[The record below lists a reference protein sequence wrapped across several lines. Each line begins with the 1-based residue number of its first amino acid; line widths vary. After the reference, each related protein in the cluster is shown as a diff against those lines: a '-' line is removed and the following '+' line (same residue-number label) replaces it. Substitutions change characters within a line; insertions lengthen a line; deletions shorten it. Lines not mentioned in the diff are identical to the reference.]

1 MIVVVKQTIIK
12 SGKLKCMTGSTLKS
26 SKNNS
31 WLNRT
36 LQLNGEGVQ
45 LSRLLNV
52 CLPRDR
58 LWLCLPVVD
67 KDEMFF
73 LLDA

>member
-1 MIVVVKQTIIK
+1 MVVVKQAIIK
-12 SGKLKCMTGSTLKS
+12 SWKLKCMTGSTLKS

-36 LQLNGEGVQ
+36 LQLYGEGAR
-45 LSRLLNV
+45 LSGLLNV
-52 CLPRDR
+52 CLPGDG
-58 LWLCLPVVD
+58 LLLCLPVVD